1 MLDNFTTRRR
11 IATDRAWFDELLSIP
26 RLVQWQGVI
35 ADVAKQMN
43 FAMRVLNNG
52 MHWEFK
58 STGCLIE
65 WWPNTGT
72 LMIDKKKE
80 RAVFKTFRPVMFQL
94 MRCSGR
100 KATP

>member
-1 MLDNFTTRRR
+1 M
-11 IATDRAWFDELLSIP
+11 AKKQTDRAWFDELLSIP

-35 ADVAKQMN
+35 ADVAKQMA

-58 STGCLIE
+58 SAGCLIE
-65 WWPNTGT
+65 WWPSTGT

-94 MRCSGR
+94 MRCSGW
-100 KATP
+100 KAKLQP